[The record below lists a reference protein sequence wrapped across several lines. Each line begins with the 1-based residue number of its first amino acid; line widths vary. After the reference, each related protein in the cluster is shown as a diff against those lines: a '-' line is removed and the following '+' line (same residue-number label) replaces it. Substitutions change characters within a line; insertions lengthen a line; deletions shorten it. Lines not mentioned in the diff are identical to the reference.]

1 LALYRKIAAAHG
13 HKIFG
18 NNPYGE
24 PAMPND
30 LAHFAIHADDC
41 QRAKAFYEA
50 VFGWTFE
57 PWGPPDFWLI
67 HTSPDAPT
75 LGALQKRHAPVTG
88 TGTIGFECTIG
99 VDDVRET
106 AQAIEKHGGT
116 LTMQPMLLETVG
128 TLVMFKDTEQNV
140 VGAMQYLEGVR

>member
-1 LALYRKIAAAHG
+1 
-13 HKIFG
+13 
-18 NNPYGE
+18 
-24 PAMPND
+24 MPND

-41 QRAKAFYEA
+41 QRAKAFYEG

-67 HTSPDAPT
+67 HTSPGAT
-75 LGALQKRHAPVTG
+75 VLGALQKRHQPVTG

-99 VDDVRET
+99 VDDVK
-106 AQAIEKHGGT
+106 AIAASIEEHGGA

-128 TLVMFKDTEQNV
+128 TLVMFTDTEGNV